1 MLMIKDKTL
10 DSKLE
15 ERDSFPWQNK
25 LSKTDLSLTKVSQCS
40 ATKKKQRLI
49 NISCINVLLPRKGL
63 ICKYVKKSAL
73 TY

>member
-25 LSKTDLSLTKVSQCS
+25 LSKTDLSLTKVSKCS

-49 NISCINVLLPRKGL
+49 NICCINVLLPRKGL